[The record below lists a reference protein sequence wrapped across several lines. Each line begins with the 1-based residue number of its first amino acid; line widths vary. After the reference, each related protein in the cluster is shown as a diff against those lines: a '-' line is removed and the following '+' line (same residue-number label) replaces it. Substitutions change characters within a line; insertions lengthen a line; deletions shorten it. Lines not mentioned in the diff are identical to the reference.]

1 MIDFHGR
8 TVFITGAGSGIGQ
21 TTALTLRDLG
31 ARIGILDLDFEAAQ
45 ATAEQL
51 GGASHAHAV
60 RADISDLSQ
69 VRQAIEQLVEVLDV
83 PMAAVNNAGVVSWGS
98 LDTIT
103 DAELQRSMAINVGG
117 AINVVTSLLPHLR
130 ANGGGRIVNV
140 ASWLGLRSRPM
151 FGLYSASK
159 AGLVSLT
166 RTMALE
172 LAADGIAVNAVLP
185 GVIADTPMRQET
197 DAVARAANLPTSA
210 DRAETIPLGR
220 LGRPQE
226 VANAIAFLSSDAAAY
241 ITGDTLAV
249 DGGLGE
255 ASA

>member
-8 TVFITGAGSGIGQ
+8 TVFITGGGSGIGQ
-21 TTALTLRDLG
+21 MTARTLRDLG
-31 ARIGILDLDFEAAQ
+31 ARIGILDLDLEAAQ

-69 VRQAIEQLVEVLDV
+69 VRAAVEQLVEVLDV

-98 LDTIT
+98 IDTIT

-159 AGLVSLT
+159 AALVSLT
-166 RTMALE
+166 RTMSLE
-172 LAADGIAVNAVLP
+172 LAVDGIAVNAVLP

-226 VANAIAFLSSDAAAY
+226 VANAIAFLCSDAAAY